1 METKPALTI
10 YRALVPLVILI
21 VLLAINVS
29 VFGDD
34 ALGGSNQFILL
45 VGGAVAAI
53 IGFMHCVSYKEM
65 LEKVAD
71 NLKSVTGAIL
81 ILLFVGALAGTWLVS
96 GDRKSV
102 V

>member
-34 ALGGSNQFILL
+34 GKFLF
-45 VGGAVAAI
+45 
-53 IGFMHCVSYKEM
+53 FME
-65 LEKVAD
+65 
-71 NLKSVTGAIL
+71 
-81 ILLFVGALAGTWLVS
+81 
-96 GDRKSV
+96 
-102 V
+102 